1 METKSVMMLCNQ
13 RVAEEL
19 IAQDENFKH
28 VVVICP
34 WMDDDPTDAVLAVD
48 MNLWGMLV
56 GSGDVY
62 LREEV
67 AGVKKHE
74 EVSEE

>member
-13 RVAEEL
+13 STAEEL

-34 WMDDDPTDAVLAVD
+34 WMNDDPTDAVLAVD
-48 MNLWGMLV
+48 MNLWRMLV
-56 GSGDVY
+56 QSGDAY
-62 LREEV
+62 LRKDV
-67 AGVKKHE
+67 VGVKKHE
-74 EVSEE
+74 DD

>member
-1 METKSVMMLCNQ
+1 METKSVIMLCNQ
-13 RVAEEL
+13 RIAEEL

-34 WMDDDPTDAVLAVD
+34 WMNDDPIDAVLAVD
-48 MNLWGMLV
+48 MNLWRMLV
-56 GSGDVY
+56 QSGDVY

-74 EVSEE
+74 DD

>member
-1 METKSVMMLCNQ
+1 METKSVIMLCNQ

-34 WMDDDPTDAVLAVD
+34 WMNDDPTDAVLAVD
-48 MNLWGMLV
+48 MKLWGALIS
-56 GSGDVY
+56 SGDIY
-62 LREEV
+62 LKEEI
-67 AGVKKHE
+67 AGVKKE
-74 EVSEE
+74 

>member
-13 RVAEEL
+13 STAEEL

-34 WMDDDPTDAVLAVD
+34 WMNDDTTDAVLAVD
-48 MNLWGMLV
+48 MNLWRRLV
-56 GSGDVY
+56 KSGDVY
-62 LREEV
+62 LREDV

-74 EVSEE
+74 DD